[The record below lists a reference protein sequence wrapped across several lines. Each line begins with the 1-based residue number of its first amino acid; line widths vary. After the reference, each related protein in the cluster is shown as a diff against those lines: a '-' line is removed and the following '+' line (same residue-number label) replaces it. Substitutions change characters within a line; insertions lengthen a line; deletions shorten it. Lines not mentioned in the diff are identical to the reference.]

1 MFYKRKYLLAYY
13 NIKDELLFVADN
25 IQDFKKQYSN
35 FRKHF
40 TASACPADTVNH
52 LIKSE
57 RIKLID
63 VFAQKNDIFLQEDL
77 EFKKFIQNNNLNKTI
92 SQIAQENNI
101 NIRTF
106 YRKRNLW
113 KNKDEITKQ

>member
-52 LIKSE
+52 LIK
-57 RIKLID
+57 
-63 VFAQKNDIFLQEDL
+63 Q
-77 EFKKFIQNNNLNKTI
+77 
-92 SQIAQENNI
+92 
-101 NIRTF
+101 
-106 YRKRNLW
+106 
-113 KNKDEITKQ
+113 